1 MGAVIEHGGFGNEP
15 QGVTLGVVGADRVG
29 VIDIGSNSVRLVVYE
44 GGGRDP
50 DTLFNEKVLCGLGRH
65 LGSTGRLDPDGATLA
80 LSTLDRFAAL
90 SRVMGIGLLDV
101 VATAA
106 VRDAADGPAFVAEVQ
121 ARTGVRVRVLTGTE
135 EASLAAEGVLSA
147 IPDAAGLV
155 GDLGG
160 GSLELVHVGSGAV
173 GEQATLPL
181 GPLRLQ
187 DAAGGDRGRA
197 MSIIDGCIESLPWVG
212 AMRGQTFYA
221 VGGAWRSLARIH
233 MAHTSYPLRVLHNY
247 RIERGHVRD
256 LSRVISNLSR
266 ESLER
271 MSGLSRRRLD
281 ALPLAALVLD
291 RVLKA
296 ARPDFVVFSAF
307 GLREG
312 LLYRQMPEAVR
323 RLDPLIETARTMG
336 ARLGRFA
343 EHGGE
348 LTAWTTP
355 LFQTETPVDARLRH
369 ATSHLS
375 DIGWRGH
382 PDYRAQQIFF
392 ELLRG
397 HFVGVDHRGRAMIAL
412 AMYHRYDGEPDA
424 GVVRQAG
431 ALLDEVDATYARA
444 LGLALRLGHTL
455 SGGTPGVLEHCP
467 LSRMGRSL
475 VLTVPRT
482 YAVLIGDVVQ
492 RRFSALARLLELEPR
507 IETAAG

>member
-1 MGAVIEHGGFGNEP
+1 MGAVIEPGGFGNVL
-15 QGVTLGVVGADRVG
+15 QQASGVVGAGRLG

-44 GGGRDP
+44 GSGRDP

-65 LGSTGRLDPDGATLA
+65 LGSTGRLDPDGVVLA

-106 VRDAADGPAFVAEVQ
+106 VRDAADGPVFVAEVQ
-121 ARTGVRVRVLTGTE
+121 ARTGVKVRVLTGTE
-135 EASLAAEGVLSA
+135 EAALAAEGVLSA
-147 IPDAAGLV
+147 IPDAEGLV

-187 DAAGGDRGRA
+187 DAAGGDRERA
-197 MSIIDGCIESLPWVG
+197 VGIIDGCIESLPWVG
-212 AMRGQTFYA
+212 GMRGQTFYA

-247 RIERGHVRD
+247 RIDRGHVRNI
-256 LSRVISNLSR
+256 SRVISNLSR

-271 MSGLSRRRLD
+271 MSGLSRRRID
-281 ALPLAALVLD
+281 TLPLAALVLD

-296 ARPDFVVFSAF
+296 ARPDSVVFSAF

-323 RLDPLIETARTMG
+323 RQDPLIETARVMG

-343 EHGGE
+343 EHGDE
-348 LTAWTTP
+348 LIAWTTP
-355 LFQTETPVDARLRH
+355 LFQAETAIDARLRH

-375 DIGWRGH
+375 DIGWRSH
-382 PDYRAQQIFF
+382 PDYRAQQVFF
-392 ELLRG
+392 EILRG

-412 AMYHRYDGEPDA
+412 AIFYRYDGEPDA
-424 GVVRQAG
+424 GAVRQAQ
-431 ALLDEVDATYARA
+431 ALLDDTDTTYARA
-444 LGLALRLGHTL
+444 LGQGLRLGHTL

-467 LSRMGRSL
+467 LARIGRSL
-475 VLTVPRT
+475 VLSVPRT
-482 YAVLIGDVVQ
+482 YSVLIGEVVQ
-492 RRFSALARLLELEPR
+492 RRFTALARILDLEPR
-507 IETAAG
+507 IETAHS